1 MATIAVVLNTTKKL
15 TNNQYAIALRV
26 THERQSK
33 YYAFSTLVG
42 EFADIDHLIPAQ
54 TDHLFRAKLTT

>member
-1 MATIAVVLNTTKKL
+1 MKKIDDFFLAV
-15 TNNQYAIALRV
+15 
-26 THERQSK
+26 ERGQEEDVKS
-33 YYAFSTLVG
+33 G

>member
-1 MATIAVVLNTTKKL
+1 MPG
-15 TNNQYAIALRV
+15 
-26 THERQSK
+26 HEP
-33 YYAFSTLVG
+33 G